1 MNVPGVFECAADL
14 RRAEADALVFDK
26 TQRQPQMLDKE
37 RLKNWEKIDGLPDDD
52 KLAVKKIVAAL
63 LVKHSVELA
72 VR

>member
-1 MNVPGVFECAADL
+1 
-14 RRAEADALVFDK
+14 
-26 TQRQPQMLDKE
+26 MLDKE
-37 RLKNWEKIDGLPDDD
+37 LLKNWEKIDGLPDDD

>member
-1 MNVPGVFECAADL
+1 LKAKGVSFLTPFAFKKDYQ
-14 RRAEADALVFDK
+14 V
-26 TQRQPQMLDKE
+26 
-37 RLKNWEKIDGLPDDD
+37 WEKIDGLPDDD